1 MKTDTPPESKDINI
15 ALLKTKENSDLEFS
29 DRPKVKGPPKLP
41 EAYFTSSLAITPWGY
56 CAGFSLKGLGKVCTY
71 LS

>member
-1 MKTDTPPESKDINI
+1 MKADTPPESKDINI
-15 ALLKTKENSDLEFS
+15 ALLKTNENYLEFP